1 MTRRAYM
8 SRMSMLARVIRWP
21 GWASFNWCE
30 ALFSGFSGFGFG
42 RVGRICLWAGLTD
55 RLTDDLI
62 AQHVLELQE
71 FIRVL
76 SQDVFRLSYED
87 TAILF

>member
-1 MTRRAYM
+1 MINSLYLN
-8 SRMSMLARVIRWP
+8 SDS
-21 GWASFNWCE
+21 ASWCE

-55 RLTDDLI
+55 QLTDNLQS
-62 AQHVLELQE
+62 QHVFELQE
-71 FIRVL
+71 SVQFL
-76 SQDVFRLSYED
+76 YQDLFRLSYED